1 MNYPSLPP
9 EDLPP
14 HDMTLNDHLIHRQL
28 EDCLN
33 HYFYTACVRQVQQSD
48 RRQEKRRS
56 LLAILSQCIW
66 FVTMNAKTAMLAIE
80 CPDLATCWRVLENI
94 EAIAQLLEELAIR
107 KIRIAPPSH
116 QGTPLEI
123 RIDEISVY
131 QDLPSKTRE

>member
-1 MNYPSLPP
+1 
-9 EDLPP
+9 
-14 HDMTLNDHLIHRQL
+14 
-28 EDCLN
+28 
-33 HYFYTACVRQVQQSD
+33 
-48 RRQEKRRS
+48 
-56 LLAILSQCIW
+56 
-66 FVTMNAKTAMLAIE
+66 MNAKTAMLAIE